1 MENLE
6 ELKNLWR
13 TQTISIAEK
22 TIDEE
27 SLYRLLRKKV
37 KKENSDI
44 MRYFW
49 ASFILNILVYAM
61 SVHVIVKY
69 WDNQIV
75 FISAMTAILATI
87 PFTAIMLK
95 RYKGMAV
102 SFDKTK
108 SRQSIQE
115 YISQQRE
122 LLLSFFRFKKLYE
135 WFLIPLNSAIG
146 VIIVFSIFVPGA
158 VMGNLSGALVTYILT
173 LASCAYAVNSE
184 NKRSFIRPLNELQSI
199 LDEFGNEQIK

>member
-115 YISQQRE
+115 YISRQRE
-122 LLLSFFRFKKLYE
+122 LLLSFFRFKKRYE